1 MSPIRH
7 SYIVQRREMKRTG
20 FLSYII
26 ILCFI
31 GLLNCKQDKKPM
43 QQRLINTHD
52 QYIIA
57 YNEFIDFS
65 VGLLELKC
73 ENSKLYQKAFETKIN
88 TLIAKGARLDSLGRL
103 CNILEG
109 ELGRL
114 ALLDNDWCDYVRVTV
129 IAIKYELDCLKQI
142 GPTMEI
148 SQGDYNTFLNQS
160 YPKHKEMLKQILSQ
174 RGDCIKKL
182 GLNSSLQMK

>member
-1 MSPIRH
+1 
-7 SYIVQRREMKRTG
+7 
-20 FLSYII
+20 
-26 ILCFI
+26 
-31 GLLNCKQDKKPM
+31 M

-57 YNEFIDFS
+57 TNEFIDFY

-73 ENSKLYQKAFETKIN
+73 ENSKSFQKALETN
-88 TLIAKGARLDSLGRL
+88 TDTLIAKGARCDSLGRL

-109 ELGRL
+109 ALGRA
-114 ALLDNDWCDYVRVTV
+114 ALLDNDWCDYVKVTV
-129 IAIKYELDCLKQI
+129 NAINYERDCLKQI
-142 GPTMEI
+142 HEIMKI
-148 SQGDYNTFLNQS
+148 SQVDYNAFLKQS
-160 YPKHKEMLKQILSQ
+160 YPKNREMLKQILSQ